1 MRPFAV
7 IFLGLLLMT
16 LVAWRINPRGGEASR
31 QTLLWASDDNPAR
44 REHIDAFRTLHP
56 SLNVQLD
63 PDNGGME
70 KVIVQ
75 CMGGVGPDLFDCYT
89 PEQLQAYVRA
99 GIAWDVTDA
108 LRESGIDVERD
119 TWPTVRP
126 YAVFDGRTYG
136 FPSNASV
143 DALWF
148 NRDALD
154 EAGVAPPSGPMTWDA
169 FIPLAQKLTTRDAS
183 GRVTRYGLVFDDEF
197 MWKMLLTQWR
207 ASMFSADGKRCTLDD
222 PAAIAAAEFLH
233 DLIYKYGI
241 APAPGAVDAMTAQG
255 GWGSA
260 SMKLFSGGRAATA
273 VGGRWWSLTLRKFP
287 TLRLGAAECPHGPS
301 RAFLG
306 YGKSTLINR
315 NSPNREAA
323 LVFLKKMASPEYTQR
338 VNRQADGLGPVP
350 QFCTPESLVNPSFPG
365 EDFHGVFLD
374 VAPLGVSPNTS
385 RYVSASLATR
395 LMNQQLD
402 LLRRNAKTPEQAMR
416 DAAAQINAALAV
428 GMRREGV
435 EADTATEAR

>member
-1 MRPFAV
+1 MRPFAI
-7 IFLGLLLMT
+7 IFVGLLVMSF
-16 LVAWRINPRGGEASR
+16 VAWRISPRGAEASPR
-31 QTLLWASDDNPAR
+31 TLLWASDDNPAR
-44 REHIDAFRTLHP
+44 REHIAAFGALHP
-56 SLNVQLD
+56 DLRVQLD

-108 LRESGIDVERD
+108 LREEGVDVARD
-119 TWPTVRP
+119 TWPTVQP
-126 YAVFDGRTYG
+126 YAVYDGRTYG

-148 NRDALD
+148 DRDALD
-154 EAGVAPPSGPMTWDA
+154 AAGVAPPSGPMTWDA
-169 FIPLAQKLTTRDAS
+169 FIPLAQKLMTRDAS

-197 MWKMLLTQWR
+197 MWKMLLVQWG
-207 ASMFSADGKRCTLDD
+207 ASVFSADGTRCTLDA
-222 PAAIAAAEFLH
+222 PEAIAAATFLH
-233 DLIYKYGI
+233 DLIYVHGI
-241 APAPGAVDAMTAQG
+241 VPAPGAVETMAAQG

-273 VGGRWWSLTLRKFP
+273 VGGRWWLLTLRKFP
-287 TLRLGAAECPHGPS
+287 NLRLGASECPHGPR

-306 YGKSTLINR
+306 YGKATLINR
-315 NSPNREAA
+315 NGPNREAA
-323 LVFLKKMASPEYTQR
+323 LAFLRYMASPEYTRR

-350 QFCTPESLVNPSFPG
+350 AFSTPESLIDPSFPR
-365 EDFHGVFLD
+365 EDFHHVFRD
-374 VAPLGVSPNTS
+374 VAPLGVTPNTS
-385 RYVSASLATR
+385 RYVSAALATR

-402 LLRRNAKTPEQAMR
+402 LLRRGAKTPEQAMR
-416 DAAAQINAALAV
+416 DAAARINAAIAAGL
-428 GMRREGV
+428 RREGV
-435 EADTATEAR
+435 AVTTEEGR